1 MTNSTTHER
10 KSYIAELSKL
20 VDAIETHKGAWI
32 ENAGGEETEPNVVQM
47 PYVISDQLAMQ
58 AMKFLYDHELIVVFD
73 WVKWEEGREFFKDN
87 DPLKFSKLNK
97 EWVLKLLTTIA
108 RNDRFSDGAWAQLF
122 ESGDAQKLYRRL
134 LEIEES
140 HQ

>member
-1 MTNSTTHER
+1 M
-10 KSYIAELSKL
+10 SK
-20 VDAIETHKGAWI
+20 A
-32 ENAGGEETEPNVVQM
+32 
-47 PYVISDQLAMQ
+47 S
-58 AMKFLYDHELIVVFD
+58 
-73 WVKWEEGREFFKDN
+73 EFFKDN